1 MTARTSARGAAL
13 ALLLFLFAG
22 GVRLEA
28 EGASAARKPVT
39 HTVTIDAARFSPAEL
54 TVKAGDTIVWV
65 NKDLLAH
72 TATAKDGGFD
82 SKVIQPGKSW
92 RFVAKRKGT
101 FAYAC
106 SFHPMNG
113 TLTVR

>member
-1 MTARTSARGAAL
+1 MRSAVVAFVAGLLACSAGA
-13 ALLLFLFAG
+13 
-22 GVRLEA
+22 E
-28 EGASAARKPVT
+28 AARNPVT
-39 HTVTIDAARFSPAEL
+39 HTVTIDGARFSPADL
-54 TVKAGDTIVWV
+54 RVKPGDTVVWV

-72 TATAKDGGFD
+72 TATSKDGGFD

-92 RFVAKRKGT
+92 RFVAKHKGD
-101 FAYAC
+101 FAYTC